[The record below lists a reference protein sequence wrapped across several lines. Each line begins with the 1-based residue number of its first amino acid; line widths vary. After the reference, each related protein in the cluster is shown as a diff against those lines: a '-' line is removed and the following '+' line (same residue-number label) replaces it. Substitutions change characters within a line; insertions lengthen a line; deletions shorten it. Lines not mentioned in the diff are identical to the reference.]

1 MSEPMYKAAQSSM
14 PPRLHA
20 SLNPVMPK
28 DYPSATGTCVP
39 TPPEIFSAV
48 NTINEHLDQLASCI
62 EVLAVKL
69 VPVMR
74 PSYPQEA
81 CDKNCPSLPQTELG
95 RILGEHSARLNMSI
109 AIIRDLNE
117 RTML

>member
-1 MSEPMYKAAQSSM
+1 MYKAAQSSM

-39 TPPEIFSAV
+39 QPPEIFGAV
-48 NTINEHLDQLASCI
+48 NTLNERLDMLTACI
-62 EVLAVKL
+62 EKLAVKL
-69 VPVMR
+69 GPVMR
-74 PSYPQEA
+74 GPYPQEA
-81 CDKNCPSLPQTELG
+81 CDKSCPSLPQTELG
-95 RILGEHSARLNMSI
+95 RILGEHSARLDMSI
-109 AIIRDLNE
+109 AVIRDLTE